1 MEQFEN
7 RPWGS
12 FEVLSEGPNY
22 KVKRFIVKSGKRMS
36 YQYHN
41 KRSEYWVVVQG
52 SGNFTLDAINRQIS
66 VGDVLYIEIGSYHR
80 IHNTGTEDLIVIETQ
95 LGVCDESDIVRIDD
109 DFNRK

>member
-22 KVKRFIVKSGKRMS
+22 KVKRFFVKSGKRMS

-66 VGDVLYIEIGSYHR
+66 VGDVLYI
-80 IHNTGTEDLIVIETQ
+80 D
-95 LGVCDESDIVRIDD
+95 
-109 DFNRK
+109 RKSTRLNSSH